1 MFDAYGI
8 WNAWSGG
15 LYNIPWLEFEA
26 YVYSPAFAQLIYPF
40 TLLPWP
46 VFAALWT
53 GLAIGILFWM
63 RVPWMLAF
71 PGVVDDILR
80 GNIHVFLAGAVVL
93 AVWRQPWGAGAWAFP
108 PFLTKVTPGIGIL
121 WHPLRGEWRALWVGL
136 GLTAAIVGVSVLF
149 SAELWAEW
157 ISLLAANVGS
167 DPRIQV
173 IQLPFLVRLPIAVV
187 VIVVAARWTGPGC
200 CDRGHARP
208 AVWTSSRRT
217 ARRVRRPGS
226 RAKATA

>member
-1 MFDAYGI
+1 
-8 WNAWSGG
+8 
-15 LYNIPWLEFEA
+15 
-26 YVYSPAFAQLIYPF
+26 
-40 TLLPWP
+40 

-80 GNIHVFLAGAVVL
+80 GNIHVFLAGVVVL

-108 PFLTKVTPGIGIL
+108 FLTKVTPGVGIL
-121 WHPLRGEWRALWVGL
+121 WHPLRGEWRALGIGL
-136 GLTAAIVGVSVLF
+136 GLTAAVVAVSVLTVP
-149 SAELWAEW
+149 ELWAEW

-173 IQLPFLVRLPIAVV
+173 VPLPFLVRLPIGVLLV
-187 VIVVAARWTGPGC
+187 VVAARWNRSWLLPIGVMLALPN
-200 CDRGHARP
+200 
-208 AVWTSSRRT
+208 VWTSSLALLAGSAALWWAERRAAVVPET
-217 ARRVRRPGS
+217 ATPL
-226 RAKATA
+226 